1 MQNRKRDCSEPNKNS
16 FEINVFSILFHN
28 SQDDEYKWA
37 GVEDPKVMIT
47 TSRDPSA
54 RLKKFAKEFR
64 LLIPNSQRLNRG
76 NYEFNQLM
84 TACRANAVTDF
95 LVLHEHRG
103 QPDGL
108 IVCHL
113 PYGPT
118 AYFTM
123 SDLVMRHDIPDLGN
137 MSEAYPHLIF
147 HNFKSR

>member
-1 MQNRKRDCSEPNKNS
+1 M
-16 FEINVFSILFHN
+16 
-28 SQDDEYKWA
+28 
-37 GVEDPKVMIT
+37 MIT

-64 LLIPNSQRLNRG
+64 LIIPNSQRLNRG